1 MKSRL
6 VKSIS
11 RIIFLLSVMV
21 VFHACNKSTK
31 QDDKTLF
38 GKEKP
43 VKENL
48 KLHRFDK
55 ALFEYNNQ
63 DPQNKEQYLLSLEK
77 EYKPMFAAS
86 LSDKQ
91 YLSVIKS
98 FVEDEQMRQANK
110 LIAEAYPDLNWLE
123 DGLAEALGR
132 IRSIRSD
139 HAKSEIYT
147 LILGPAEYSFAYQ
160 NRILVY
166 PEFSAI
172 SLDLYSMNV
181 LSSHPYYKT
190 IPEYLRGSLTKD
202 NILPDYVRVYLQ
214 EITFRDVPLQ
224 SQNPEATLLDCIID
238 EGKYAYA
245 VSSVLPR
252 YKLQYVLRYTEQQQ
266 KWVEQNEYNI
276 WSYIIQNQLLYC
288 KDRTKYLSLIAEGPT
303 TRGISD
309 SPSRIG
315 NYIGYK
321 IVEAYMN
328 ENSITIDSLFKINDS
343 EVILKSSKYKPSKQ

>member
-1 MKSRL
+1 MKSRSGRL
-6 VKSIS
+6 KSRVILCLS
-11 RIIFLLSVMV
+11 IMLIFN
-21 VFHACNKSTK
+21 ACSKTTK
-31 QDDKTLF
+31 QDEKTLF
-38 GKEKP
+38 GKEEAK
-43 VKENL
+43 KETVNI
-48 KLHRFDK
+48 HRFEK

-63 DPQNKEQYLLSLEK
+63 DSQNKDAYLRSLEK

-86 LSDKQ
+86 LSDEQ
-91 YLSVIKS
+91 YFSIVKN
-98 FVEDEQMRQANK
+98 FVSDEQMQQANK
-110 LIAEAYPDLNWLE
+110 LVSEAYPDLKWLE
-123 DGLAEALGR
+123 KELAEALSKIKN
-132 IRSIRSD
+132 IRTDNNSTD
-139 HAKSEIYT
+139 IYT
-147 LILGPAEYSFAYQ
+147 LLVGPAEYSFAYQ

-172 SLDLYSMNV
+172 SLDLYAINV

-190 IPEYLRGSLTKD
+190 IPEYLRIGLTKD

-238 EGKYAYA
+238 EGKYIYA
-245 VSSVLPR
+245 VSAILPQ
-252 YKLQYVLRYTEQQQ
+252 YKMNHILRYNPQQQ
-266 KWVEQNEYNI
+266 EWVGKNEYNI
-276 WSYIIQNQLLYC
+276 WSYIVQNQLLYC

-328 ENSITIDSLFKINDS
+328 ENPISIDSLFKISDS
-343 EVILKSSKYKPSKQ
+343 KTILTTSKYKPKKH